1 MQFLESLTKT
11 LRRIMKGIPKKCT
24 RPPRIPSV
32 VIRERAVTPN
42 WLLGCTENGFPW
54 QMRWCGPGSDGWGFG
69 LVVSGLLGCWVFT
82 QSFIILWHIH
92 LYRICTAH
100 PYWCNSPHGEPNYH
114 SLSSVCVCTDMLL
127 WSVPWNNFL
136 DVCLCAFMHLW
147 TSNCSNTLSNGNYLT
162 FW

>member
-11 LRRIMKGIPKKCT
+11 LRRIMNGIPKKCT

-69 LVVSGLLGCWVFT
+69 LVVSGLLDAGYLLSHSSSSGTSTYTGSAPHTHTDV
-82 QSFIILWHIH
+82 ILHMESWIT
-92 LYRICTAH
+92 IAC
-100 PYWCNSPHGEPNYH
+100 PQ
-114 SLSSVCVCTDMLL
+114 CVCTDMLL
-127 WSVPWNNFL
+127 WSVEQFSG
-136 DVCLCAFMHLW
+136 CAFVHFYVSVNLK
-147 TSNCSNTLSNGNYLT
+147 L
-162 FW
+162 

>member
-1 MQFLESLTKT
+1 MQFLEYLTKT
-11 LRRIMKGIPKKCT
+11 PRRIMKGIPKKCT

-100 PYWCNSPHGEPNYH
+100 PYWYNSPHGELNYH
-114 SLSSVCVCTDMLL
+114 SLSSVCVYGYVIVKHGTIFCMCVCALL
-127 WSVPWNNFL
+127 CICEPQTV
-136 DVCLCAFMHLW
+136 ATH
-147 TSNCSNTLSNGNYLT
+147 SNGKCNCFT